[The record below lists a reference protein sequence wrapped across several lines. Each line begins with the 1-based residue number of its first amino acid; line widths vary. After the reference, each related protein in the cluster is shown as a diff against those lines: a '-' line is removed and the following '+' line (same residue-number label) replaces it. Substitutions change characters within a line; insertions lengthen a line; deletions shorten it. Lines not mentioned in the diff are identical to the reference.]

1 MICRLLASRICE
13 YLGNNATDSG
23 EIAKYAGGISVL
35 TQTFRRNKYVGGN
48 VRYID
53 NQKEAAK
60 IGIRVLKKIQALTPL
75 TLLAMTRGESFH
87 YRQPTVICMPP
98 GAEGY
103 RCLGTFEEMER
114 CLLV

>member
-1 MICRLLASRICE
+1 MSSLLHLNHSVKSESYKNPTRAVFGLASLKSSTFTWRQLLRLLTSISMLLASRISE

-48 VRYID
+48 VRSID

-60 IGIRVLKKIQALTPL
+60 I
-75 TLLAMTRGESFH
+75 
-87 YRQPTVICMPP
+87 
-98 GAEGY
+98 
-103 RCLGTFEEMER
+103 
-114 CLLV
+114 